1 MMNKTTSALAF
12 IILIS
17 SLSAVTYTTY
27 DNVTNITGFGEAYD
41 YSRTVMTTATGYA
54 FTFELMV
61 LGTIFICFYIIGSR
75 YTQERALSYTMF
87 MTTMV
92 AFLMVSGNFLNP
104 QWLILCIIGLLA
116 AVYLGNR
123 VN

>member
-1 MMNKTTSALAF
+1 MNKTTSALAF
-12 IILIS
+12 IILLG